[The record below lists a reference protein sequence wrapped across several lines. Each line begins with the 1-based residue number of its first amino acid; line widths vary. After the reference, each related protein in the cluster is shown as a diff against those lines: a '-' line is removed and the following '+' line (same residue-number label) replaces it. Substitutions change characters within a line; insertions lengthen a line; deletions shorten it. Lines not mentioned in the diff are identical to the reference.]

1 VSLATACIAHK
12 SLRICERCRLAAD
25 GHGVGSGPRW
35 EGRIGYGRQ
44 DTVFIDLITGDV
56 VSELVRY
63 VGESAGWIYCDG
75 NGLGPGAE
83 R

>member
-1 VSLATACIAHK
+1 MATELGPDPAGKGESAT
-12 SLRICERCRLAAD
+12 
-25 GHGVGSGPRW
+25 GVRTPF
-35 EGRIGYGRQ
+35 
-44 DTVFIDLITGDV
+44 FIDLITGDV

-63 VGESAGWIYCDG
+63 VDESAGWIYCDG